1 MKRRGNREGSIYK
14 RKDGVWCGAVTLGRD
29 YKTGKLIRKV
39 AYGKTRAEVAEKLNK
54 LLREYHLGL
63 LSPHGEHLQF
73 GQWLWTYLN
82 IYKKPT
88 IRETTYE
95 LYRGILN
102 NHLPNA
108 LALAPLEKLRSE
120 DLQRLYLELEKE
132 GYSRLVQILH
142 NFIHSALEQALRLGY
157 IPRNVSSATT
167 RPRARKKEIKV
178 LNQEEIERFLEC
190 AKNHR
195 LYPAFLLLLT
205 TGLRRG
211 ELLGLEWKNINWE
224 RKTLTVER
232 NLVYLKGKFRFEEPK
247 TKGSYRTIP
256 LSDNAFKVLKKWR
269 KKWLEERIKLGADW
283 PNTDLVF
290 PSEAHTPMNP
300 RNFLR
305 TLKGILKEAGLPLD
319 VTIHSLRHTYA
330 TMLLSQGEHPKVVQ
344 ELLGHSSI
352 TTTLDVYSKVMP
364 GLKEQAVKKLDAF
377 FQEVLPKEEK

>member
-95 LYRGILN
+95 LYRGILD

-108 LALAPLEKLRSE
+108 LALVPLEKLRSE

-142 NFIHSALEQALRLGY
+142 NFIHGALEQALRLGY
-157 IPRNVSSATT
+157 IPRNVSLATT

-195 LYPAFLLLLT
+195 LYPAFFLLLT

-224 RKTLTVER
+224 RRTLTVER
-232 NLVYLKGKFRFEEPK
+232 NLVYLKGEFRFEEPK

-283 PNTDLVF
+283 PQTDLVF
-290 PSEAHTPMNP
+290 PSETHTPMNP

-305 TLKGILKEAGLPLD
+305 TLKGILKEAELPSD